1 MSGAL
6 AIQLRKEARALLPA
20 WLGVAAILTT
30 ALLLLPDQGSP
41 RFKSH
46 QESWVIL
53 IYALGVLS
61 VSALSFGHELTH
73 GTLSSLLVQPIG
85 RLRVLGLK
93 FVALVPAVLVLG
105 ILADRLFG
113 DHLIDGAL
121 RVLLVWGPVFAAVG
135 LVPLITLL
143 TRRPIAGIVFSTSLV
158 GLVLTAAN
166 VVYPSRLGDEAWS
179 ITSYGTVVMAA
190 LGTLGLVFLFPKL
203 QAVGETAGSASS
215 RPESSHQAAHR
226 MTPRHWVGLLIRK
239 EFRLQYLTLAL
250 SGIHVVGVTLITVAQ
265 RLDPSYVG
273 PTFLAVSEL
282 HGGFIAL
289 VAGCLASAEER
300 HLGMTAA
307 QALLPLPAWRE
318 WAIKIGVTLAVV
330 VTLSAGLP
338 MLLTVIL
345 RPPVGFFPHGEYVVA
360 MILIACAALYVSSL
374 STNTLW
380 ALLATIPVIGVAF
393 AVTSGLTR
401 VIGSTLQ
408 RWMPIDYREL
418 GRISDH
424 LYRSDRDA
432 YIVFRDQLNWV
443 SHLERNLDIIVPLG
457 TVALALYFAAR
468 NHRSL
473 ERGTRLI
480 ATQAAGFLIFT
491 GMAALACFAIIQI
504 AWTTVDR

>member
-190 LGTLGLVFLFPKL
+190 LGTLHFPRCH
-203 QAVGETAGSASS
+203 G
-215 RPESSHQAAHR
+215 
-226 MTPRHWVGLLIRK
+226 PR
-239 EFRLQYLTLAL
+239 
-250 SGIHVVGVTLITVAQ
+250 
-265 RLDPSYVG
+265 
-273 PTFLAVSEL
+273 
-282 HGGFIAL
+282 
-289 VAGCLASAEER
+289 
-300 HLGMTAA
+300 
-307 QALLPLPAWRE
+307 
-318 WAIKIGVTLAVV
+318 
-330 VTLSAGLP
+330 
-338 MLLTVIL
+338 
-345 RPPVGFFPHGEYVVA
+345 
-360 MILIACAALYVSSL
+360 
-374 STNTLW
+374 
-380 ALLATIPVIGVAF
+380 
-393 AVTSGLTR
+393 
-401 VIGSTLQ
+401 
-408 RWMPIDYREL
+408 
-418 GRISDH
+418 
-424 LYRSDRDA
+424 
-432 YIVFRDQLNWV
+432 
-443 SHLERNLDIIVPLG
+443 
-457 TVALALYFAAR
+457 
-468 NHRSL
+468 
-473 ERGTRLI
+473 
-480 ATQAAGFLIFT
+480 
-491 GMAALACFAIIQI
+491 
-504 AWTTVDR
+504 